1 MTVIADTISTNTY
14 YFQSSMG
21 DDFNPN
27 SEGKND
33 IVSMPFLH
41 GRQTANDINIGGF
54 KVVSGGWKDENLGNT
69 NQGWDGVKVPVSG
82 FYLASFNM
90 VLTNDGTWSTT
101 RFRNACMFTVTD
113 LETQIAN
120 IALPYTA
127 TKAAMCYIRNSSGH
141 QISSNIQTRLLKLN
155 QGDIV
160 GLACEALGGNAGTTH
175 VSGDRSTFSLAKLF

>member
-27 SEGKND
+27 SEGKNVV
-33 IVSMPFLH
+33 VSMPFLH

-54 KVVSGGWKDENLGNT
+54 KVVAGGWKDENSGNT

-90 VLTNDGTWSTT
+90 VMENDGSWSTT

-113 LETQIAN
+113 LETQVAN
-120 IALPYTA
+120 VQLPYNPV
-127 TKAAMCYIRNSSGH
+127 KSAMCYIRQASSH
-141 QISSNIQTRLLKLN
+141 TTSSNIQSRLLKLN

-160 GLACEALGGNAGTTH
+160 GLACEALGGNEGTTT
-175 VSGDRSTFSLAKLF
+175 VNGSRSSFTLAKLF

>member
-1 MTVIADTISTNTY
+1 MPVIADNISTNTY

-27 SEGKND
+27 SETRND

-54 KVVSGGWKDENLGNT
+54 QVVAGGFKDDEGGNT
-69 NQGWDGVKVPVSG
+69 DQGWSGVKVPVNG
-82 FYLASFNM
+82 IYFASFNM
-90 VLTNDGTWSTT
+90 VMHNNGSWSST

-120 IALPYTA
+120 GILPYNSV
-127 TKAAMCYIRNSSGH
+127 KSAMGYIRNASGH
-141 QISSNIQTRLLKLN
+141 QETSNIQQRLLKLN

-175 VSGDRSTFSLAKLF
+175 VYGDRSNFTLARLF